1 MLAPRLA
8 VPSVGVPP
16 IERPPRDGLPGVHP
30 KPGSMSALL
39 EELADAP
46 EVRPGSGIGPG
57 TVIGGRFE
65 VLRELGRG
73 GFGVVFEARDRELGR
88 LVAVKVV
95 RPRRGIDPSML
106 RAEAEAA
113 ATLHHPNIVTVHD
126 LGSADGE
133 GWLVLELLRG
143 DTLEDR
149 MRRGRLP
156 TAEALRIGTEIA
168 RGLAHAHH
176 AGVVHRDLKPS
187 NVFVCDDGAVKILDF
202 GLSRVFGSGSGPEG
216 GTPAYMAPEQ
226 WRREVEDERAD
237 VFALGVMLFEMLT
250 SQRPFAVESGR
261 SSALDDGPVPDLPAG
276 AAPRAI
282 RALVRRAMSRSRD
295 DRPRDGAAMLEAL
308 LEERAAVAA
317 GRTRRRVILAGALV
331 GLVALLAFLASRA
344 LQLRDLA
351 PGQRI
356 PVAVADF
363 QNATSDPELNGLS
376 GMLTTSL
383 EQSKRLTVLTRSRL
397 VDLLRQMGKEVPDR
411 IDESLAREVG
421 KAAGVKALLLATVH
435 RFDDMYAIEMRAL
448 DPATNEYLF
457 TMKEDGKGKSSVP
470 GMIDRLSAR
479 AREQLRE
486 RPADLAGGRAVA
498 EVTTG
503 SLGAYEHYFK
513 ARQAMDLYQPDLA
526 RQELEAAL
534 RIDPQFA
541 LAHYQR
547 AVLDAWTPVWIK
559 ASTAGDE
566 ASLRTMQEHL
576 LNAMKFAD
584 RLPEKERL
592 VLLGWKATVEK
603 RTEDELRLRDQAAEA
618 YPQDKDAVF
627 WAGDVRFHQG
637 DWAAALPYFERAL
650 KLDPNYVL
658 AQNHVAMSYD
668 FLGKPEEELE
678 AARRWVGVARSA
690 EAYRYEGRALLS
702 LDRRD
707 EAEQAFRRA
716 FEIDHKWWPYPGL
729 GYWFMHQGRPHDA
742 EAMAQEG
749 LKALERLPSTASPSS
764 GDDGYS
770 GEVVYR
776 RLLLSALAQQ
786 GRMREAKAVLDDLG
800 RWGIPT
806 AEVIRMRLGF
816 GTGTRSLPLI
826 RAAIAEAE
834 RTGAMKSARPLMAA
848 AISLAIAGDASEA
861 ASLAVRARAAGD
873 WPEVD
878 TTQRQMY
885 EAMAAL
891 ADGRHAE
898 AETALRA
905 FVESPSV
912 NFRYIGQS
920 VLGELQIRRGKDAE
934 GAAWLEKARSM
945 RWSGAVEGRPWLDPK
960 ALLLLASAYDRLGDK
975 AKARERVDELLKLWQ
990 RADPD
995 APLLDEAQ
1003 ALKKKLAPRTAQAT
1017 QR

>member
-1 MLAPRLA
+1 
-8 VPSVGVPP
+8 
-16 IERPPRDGLPGVHP
+16 
-30 KPGSMSALL
+30 MSALL

-95 RPRRGIDPSML
+95 RPRRGVDPSML

-126 LGSADGE
+126 LGSAHGE

-237 VFALGVMLFEMLT
+237 VFALGVMLHEMLT

-261 SSALDDGPVPDLPAG
+261 STALDDGPVPELPAN

-282 RALVRRAMSRSRD
+282 RTLVRRAMSSSRD
-295 DRPRDGAAMLEAL
+295 DRPRDGAAVLETM
-308 LEERAAVAA
+308 LEERVAADA
-317 GRTRRRVILAGALV
+317 GRTRRRVVLAGALV
-331 GLVALLAFLASRA
+331 GLVALLALLASRA

-363 QNATSDPELNGLS
+363 QNGTSDPELNGLS

-435 RFDDMYAIEMRAL
+435 RFDDVYAIEMRAL

-503 SLGAYEHYFK
+503 NLGAYEHYFK

-576 LNAMKFAD
+576 VNAMKFAD

-603 RTEDELRLRDQAAEA
+603 RPEDELRLRDQAAEA

-637 DWAAALPYFERAL
+637 DWTAALPYFERAL

-668 FLGKPEEELE
+668 LLGKPEEELE

-707 EAEQAFRRA
+707 EAERAFRRA
-716 FEIDHKWWPYPGL
+716 FEIDQQWWPSPAL
-729 GYWFMHQGRPHDA
+729 GYWFIYQGRPHDA

-749 LKALERLPSTASPSS
+749 LKALERRPSTASPSS

-770 GEVVYR
+770 RQLVYR

-806 AEVIRMRLGF
+806 AEVIRARLGF
-816 GTGTRSLPLI
+816 GTGTRSLPQI

-834 RTGAMKSARPLMAA
+834 RAGAMKSARLLMAA
-848 AISLAIAGDASEA
+848 ATSLAIAGDASEA
-861 ASLAVRARAAGD
+861 ASLAERARASAD
-873 WPEVD
+873 WPEVEPI
-878 TTQRQMY
+878 QRQMY

-898 AETALRA
+898 AEKALRA
-905 FVESPSV
+905 FAESPSV
-912 NFRYIGQS
+912 NFRYLGQS
-920 VLGELQIRRGKDAE
+920 ILGELQIGRGKDVE

-945 RWSGAVEGRPWLDPK
+945 RWSGSVDGRPWLDPRG
-960 ALLLLASAYDRLGDK
+960 LLLLASAYDRLGDK

-995 APLLDEAQ
+995 LPHLAEAR